1 MRGSPKI
8 RMPTVIVSTLN
19 HALCT
24 CLLWIDWVL
33 SRPYNEAF
41 GATCLATFFM
51 LSSYFGCALI
61 FARVT
66 RALCSESCWHH
77 DRLHLPVSA
86 TPNGRKRMRRRN
98 GRRNGRK
105 RRKEEEME

>member
-41 GATCLATFFM
+41 RASCLATFFM
-51 LSSYFGCALI
+51 LSSDLDHAWHALI

-66 RALCSESCWHH
+66 LALRSESCWHH
-77 DRLHLPVSA
+77 DSLRLPVSVWLHVCY
-86 TPNGRKRMRRRN
+86 TKW
-98 GRRNGRK
+98 
-105 RRKEEEME
+105 